1 MTTLFFL
8 DKELN
13 RTLESYGEELKSGMI
28 LSIED
33 DQKDIF
39 DEKTH
44 LSPRSQ
50 SITSSERTHSYES
63 DV

>member
-1 MTTLFFL
+1 
-8 DKELN
+8 
-13 RTLESYGEELKSGMI
+13 MI

-33 DQKDIF
+33 SDND
-39 DEKTH
+39 DEMDHKKYSFH
-44 LSPRSQ
+44 RAK